1 MDNPDSTLISCFTAL
16 HIILLIPTNVL
27 YNSHALLR
35 KAEGTQVLPPPSL
48 YRLGWESPRNTKLVM
63 TILAKKRIKIIFK
76 SK

>member
-27 YNSHALLR
+27 CNSHALLR
-35 KAEGTQVLPPPSL
+35 KAEGIQVLPPPSL

-63 TILAKKRIKIIFK
+63 TILAKKKDKNYF
-76 SK
+76 